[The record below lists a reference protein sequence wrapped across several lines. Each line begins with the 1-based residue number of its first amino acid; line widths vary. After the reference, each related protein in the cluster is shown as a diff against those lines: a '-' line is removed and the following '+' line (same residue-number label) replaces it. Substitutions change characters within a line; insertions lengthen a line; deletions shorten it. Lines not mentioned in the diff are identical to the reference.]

1 MRAGIIGMCG
11 VVCLP
16 VGVTTTESMSTAE
29 GDYFLVIEAHTVE
42 NLETFML
49 IGDMA

>member
-1 MRAGIIGMCG
+1 MRTGIIEMCG

-42 NLETFML
+42 NLETFKSN
-49 IGDMA
+49 GDMA